1 MTANTRKE
9 VGSMRKHINLVAVML
24 VVIALASLV
33 AAVKFGH
40 GHVGGYGFSSGA

>member
-1 MTANTRKE
+1 MT
-9 VGSMRKHINLVAVML
+9 KHLNLVTVML

-40 GHVGGYGFSSGA
+40 NSTYGFSSGA